1 MFITSSILTELESM
15 NCDIAIDSGSSCD
28 LYRAQISTAW
38 MLIAVFSHLHFTCCP
53 LYVVFIISYLLYY
66 NSFIDLPVSKDIVHL
81 NAEK

>member
-28 LYRAQISTAW
+28 LYRAQISIAW

-53 LYVVFIISYLLYY
+53 ICGVYHLL
-66 NSFIDLPVSKDIVHL
+66 STLLQFLHRSPCL
-81 NAEK
+81 